1 VIASRSTALTHNT
14 ASIAAAAHDGKRF
27 ALVVV
32 GAAVISA
39 GLAVALALA
48 EGRVA
53 VPRWV
58 RVVYAGILV
67 ALLAAVCGVAIDR
80 YGSPPTMVR
89 KAYDS
94 FVAKPGV
101 NVETN
106 LNAHLFRLAGT
117 GRAQLWHVAWRDAR
131 AHPWLGSGPGTYEQE
146 WDRHRSLSINAR
158 DAHNLYLEQLAEVG
172 PFGLALLVIALATPL
187 ALAVRARGAPFAG
200 AALAAYVAFLFHAGI
215 DWDWEIPAVTL
226 SALLCG
232 IALLAYGRQ
241 EEEQRAFAPFVR
253 PAAIAA
259 AAALGALAFVGLVGN
274 LALASSRHAA
284 GHKDWSKS
292 AAQARRA
299 SDWAPWS
306 SDAADLLGQA
316 QLQQG
321 QTAAAAA
328 SFRRAIA
335 KDPRNWQL
343 WLDLYSATSGQE
355 ARQAFRRTYQ
365 LNPRG
370 DAG

>member
-1 VIASRSTALTHNT
+1 MTAFGLVAAAPAGAVVIASRTTALTHNT

-39 GLAVALALA
+39 GAGRCACTRRRTGCGPAL
-48 EGRVA
+48 
-53 VPRWV
+53 V

-67 ALLAAVCGVAIDR
+67 ALLAAACGVAIDR

-172 PFGLALLVIALATPL
+172 PFGLPC
-187 ALAVRARGAPFAG
+187 
-200 AALAAYVAFLFHAGI
+200 
-215 DWDWEIPAVTL
+215 
-226 SALLCG
+226 S
-232 IALLAYGRQ
+232 
-241 EEEQRAFAPFVR
+241 
-253 PAAIAA
+253 
-259 AAALGALAFVGLVGN
+259 
-274 LALASSRHAA
+274 SSR
-284 GHKDWSKS
+284 
-292 AAQARRA
+292 
-299 SDWAPWS
+299 
-306 SDAADLLGQA
+306 
-316 QLQQG
+316 
-321 QTAAAAA
+321 
-328 SFRRAIA
+328 
-335 KDPRNWQL
+335 
-343 WLDLYSATSGQE
+343 
-355 ARQAFRRTYQ
+355 
-365 LNPRG
+365 
-370 DAG
+370 